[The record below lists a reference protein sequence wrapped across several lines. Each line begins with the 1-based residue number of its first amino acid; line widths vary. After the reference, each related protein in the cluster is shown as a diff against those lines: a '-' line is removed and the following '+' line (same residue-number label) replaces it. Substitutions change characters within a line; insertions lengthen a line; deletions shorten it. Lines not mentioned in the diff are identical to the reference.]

1 MAQST
6 VKWFD
11 PKKGYG
17 FIFNP
22 EGGDDIFVHYTAI
35 ISESRYKILN
45 QDAEVEYELDQSR
58 ARLHATSVRETVSA
72 ENDELL
78 TPLS

>member
-22 EGGDDIFVHYTAI
+22 EGGDDIFVHYTSI
-35 ISESRYKILN
+35 ISDNRYKILS

-58 ARLHATSVRETVSA
+58 ERLHATSVRETVAA
-72 ENDELL
+72 ESVHSLA
-78 TPLS
+78 PLS